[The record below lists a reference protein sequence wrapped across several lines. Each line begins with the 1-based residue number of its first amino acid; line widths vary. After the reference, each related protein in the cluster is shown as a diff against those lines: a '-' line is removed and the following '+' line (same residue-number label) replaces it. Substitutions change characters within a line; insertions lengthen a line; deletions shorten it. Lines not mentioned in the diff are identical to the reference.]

1 VSVKIVTVQFN
12 YPKELRRTPYDKLYE
27 TFKKS
32 IEQNAPQCELV
43 ELKPKAPEVNAS
55 LQKISF
61 TSNTLKLKLWCDYLE
76 KATEPVV
83 FADCDMLC
91 LRDPAEVFRLKTN
104 DTKVLFAEDI
114 EANFFDIGYTERHN
128 DYNRRLPINGGII
141 FANPTEATKQFFRR
155 WYEVNCLMLANK
167 NIHRSFHEKYGGINQ
182 AAFGYMLEAEP
193 KEHNAV
199 LKAFPTRIYNAVDCD
214 WHLINDKTM
223 FVHYKSALRR
233 AVLHGSSGHTRMQ
246 RAIDLWH
253 YYEKMI

>member
-1 VSVKIVTVQFN
+1 MNVKIVTVQFN

-32 IEQNAPQCELV
+32 IQQNAPNCELV
-43 ELKPKAPEVNAS
+43 ELKPQAPEVNAS

-76 KATEPVV
+76 TATEPTI

-91 LRDPAEVFRLKTN
+91 LRDPVTAFET
-104 DTKVLFAEDI
+104 DAP
-114 EANFFDIGYTERHN
+114 FDIGFTERHG

-141 FANPTEATKQFFRR
+141 FANPTDSTKQFFRR
-155 WYEVNCLMLANK
+155 WYEVNCIMLANK
-167 NIHRSFHEKYGGINQ
+167 NIHRNYHDKYGGINQ
-182 AAFGYMLEAEP
+182 SAFGYMLEAEP
-193 KEHNAV
+193 KEHNAE

-253 YYEKMI
+253 YYAKML